1 MCSKIRARED
11 GVSSPRVRVR
21 YAPSPTG
28 SFHVGGAR
36 TALYNWLFARHTGG
50 RFILRIEDTDR
61 TRYRPDALA
70 DLLDG
75 LRWLGLDWD
84 EGPEVG
90 GPFGPYTQSE
100 RLPIYQEHARRLVA
114 KGEAYPC
121 FCTPERLAAVR
132 EEQRRRGEAPGY
144 DRACRE
150 LTRRQIAEYEAQGIT
165 PVIRLRVPLEG
176 QTTIHDLIRGDI
188 TVDNHSLD
196 DLILLKSDGFP
207 TYHLANVVD
216 DHLMEISH
224 VMRGDE
230 WIPSTPRHVLLYQA
244 FGWDPPEFA
253 HLPLILNP
261 TGKGKLSKRKAKG
274 PGGEDYLVMVHEFRQ
289 AGYLPEAMFNFL
301 ALVGWAY
308 SEQEDL
314 FSREQAVASFDIAR
328 ISKSPAVFS
337 YDKLNWMNGVYI
349 RQLPIEELA
358 KRLVPVLA
366 QAGIRVSAAQAIKVA
381 QLVRERITTLNDAPR
396 LVDFAFAD
404 TIDYDPA
411 LLIQK
416 NMTPEDAMRA
426 LAAAHAALEA
436 APSFAEQA
444 LEEVLRPLAGSL
456 GLKAGQLF
464 GTIRVAVTGRTV
476 APPLFGT
483 LELVGREKVLAR
495 LRHAQELLAAQP
507 A

>member
-1 MCSKIRARED
+1 MARTA
-11 GVSSPRVRVR
+11 VRVR

-36 TALYNWLFARHTGG
+36 TALYNWLYARHMGG
-50 RFILRIEDTDR
+50 SFILRIEDTDR

-90 GPFGPYTQSE
+90 GRFGPYIQSE
-100 RLPIYQEHARRLVA
+100 RLPLYQEYANQLVA
-114 KGEAYPC
+114 KGAAYPC
-121 FCTPERLAAVR
+121 YCAPERLAALR
-132 EEQRRRGEAPGY
+132 EEQRKRGEAPGY

-150 LTRRQIAEYEAQGIT
+150 LTQRQIAEYQARGVT

-188 TVDNHSLD
+188 TVDNQSLD
-196 DLILLKSDGFP
+196 DLVLLKSDGFP

-230 WIPSTPRHVLLYQA
+230 WIPSTPRHVLLYGA

-261 TGKGKLSKRKAKG
+261 TGQGKLSKRKAKG
-274 PGGEDYLVMVHEFRQ
+274 PGGEDFLVMVHEFRD

-301 ALVGWAY
+301 ALLGWSY

-314 FSREQAVASFDIAR
+314 FTREQAIAAFAIER

-337 YDKLNWMNGVYI
+337 YDKLSWMNGVYI
-349 RQLPIEELA
+349 RQLSVEDLA
-358 KRLVPVLA
+358 ERLAPVLA
-366 QAGIRVSAAQAIKVA
+366 RAGIRVDAAAAIKVA
-381 QLVRERITTLNDAPR
+381 QLVQERITTLNDAPG
-396 LVDFAFAD
+396 LVDFAFAE
-404 TIDYDPA
+404 TLTYDPA
-411 LLIQK
+411 ALIQK
-416 NMTPEDAMRA
+416 NMTRDDTLRA
-426 LAAAHAALEA
+426 LAAARQTLEA
-436 APSFAEQA
+436 VPAFTEQA
-444 LEEVLRPLAGSL
+444 LEEALRALASEL

-464 GTIRVAVTGRTV
+464 GAIRVAVTGRTV

-483 LELVGREKVLAR
+483 LELTGRDRVLAR
-495 LRHAQELLAAQP
+495 LHRAHEMLAAE
-507 A
+507 AA

>member
-1 MCSKIRARED
+1 MATQM
-11 GVSSPRVRVR
+11 VRVR

-28 SFHVGGAR
+28 GFHVGGAR
-36 TALYNWLFARHTGG
+36 TALYNWLFARHMGG

-70 DLLDG
+70 DLLEG

-84 EGPEVG
+84 EGPAVG
-90 GPFGPYTQSE
+90 GPYGPYTQSE
-100 RLPIYQEHARRLVA
+100 RLPLYQEYAERLVA
-114 KGEAYPC
+114 KGAAYPC
-121 FCTPERLAAVR
+121 YCTPERLQAVR

-150 LTRRQIAEYEAQGIT
+150 LTRRQIAEYQARGVT

-176 QTTIHDLIRGDI
+176 QTTTHDLIRGDI
-188 TVDNHSLD
+188 TVDNRSLD

-230 WIPSTPRHVLLYQA
+230 WIPSTPRHVLLYRA

-314 FSREQAVASFDIAR
+314 FSREQAIAAFDIGR

-349 RQLPIEELA
+349 RQLTVDDLA
-358 KRLVPVLA
+358 QRLVPVLA
-366 QAGIRVSAAQAIKVA
+366 RAGMRVSAGEAVQVA
-381 QLVRERITTLNDAPR
+381 RLVQERITTLNDAPG
-396 LVDFAFAD
+396 LVDFAFVD
-404 TIDYDPA
+404 TLAYDPA

-416 NMTPEDAMRA
+416 NMTRDDTLR
-426 LAAAHAALEA
+426 ALEA
-436 APSFAEQA
+436 AREALRAVPSFSEQA
-444 LEEVLRPLAGSL
+444 LEEALRPLANSL

-483 LELVGREKVLAR
+483 LELVGRERVLAR
-495 LRHAQELLAAQP
+495 LTRAQELLVAQP

>member
-1 MCSKIRARED
+1 MARTA
-11 GVSSPRVRVR
+11 VRVR

-36 TALYNWLFARHTGG
+36 TALYNWLYARHMGG
-50 RFILRIEDTDR
+50 SFILRIEDTDR

-90 GPFGPYTQSE
+90 GRFGPYIQSE
-100 RLPIYQEHARRLVA
+100 RLPLYQEYANQLVA
-114 KGEAYPC
+114 KGAAYPC
-121 FCTPERLAAVR
+121 YCPPERLAALR
-132 EEQRRRGEAPGY
+132 EEQRKRGEAPGY

-150 LTRRQIAEYEAQGIT
+150 LTQRQIAEYQARGVT

-188 TVDNHSLD
+188 TVDNQSLD
-196 DLILLKSDGFP
+196 DLVLLKSDGFP

-230 WIPSTPRHVLLYQA
+230 WIPSTPRHVLLYEA

-274 PGGEDYLVMVHEFRQ
+274 PGGEDFLVMVHEFRD

-301 ALVGWAY
+301 ALLGWSY

-314 FSREQAVASFDIAR
+314 FTREQAIAAFAIER

-337 YDKLNWMNGVYI
+337 YDKLSWMNGVYI
-349 RQLPIEELA
+349 RQLSVEDLA
-358 KRLVPVLA
+358 QRLAPVLA
-366 QAGIRVSAAQAIKVA
+366 RAGIRVDAAAAIKVA
-381 QLVRERITTLNDAPR
+381 QLVQERITTLNDAPG
-396 LVDFAFAD
+396 LVDFAFAE
-404 TIDYDPA
+404 TLAYDPA
-411 LLIQK
+411 ALVQK
-416 NMTPEDAMRA
+416 NMTRDDTLRA
-426 LAAAHAALEA
+426 LAAARQALEA
-436 APSFAEQA
+436 VPAFTEQA
-444 LEEVLRPLAGSL
+444 LEEALRALAGEL

-464 GTIRVAVTGRTV
+464 GAIRVAVTGRTV

-483 LELVGREKVLAR
+483 LELTGRDRVLAR
-495 LRHAQELLAAQP
+495 LRRAQEMLAAE
-507 A
+507 AA